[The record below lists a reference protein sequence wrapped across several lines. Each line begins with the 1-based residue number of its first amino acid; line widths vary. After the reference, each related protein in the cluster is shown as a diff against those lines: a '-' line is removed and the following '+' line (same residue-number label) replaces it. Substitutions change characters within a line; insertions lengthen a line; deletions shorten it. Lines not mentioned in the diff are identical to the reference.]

1 MIVAVHGSPPLQSAC
16 QAARFIFLTVGVST
30 SSWAP
35 MIPFAKTELQLDDA
49 GLGLILLAMGAG
61 GIIGMPLT
69 AYFIHRFTSRNVVL
83 VSGLLMCLS
92 LPTLILAPTPLT
104 LALALF
110 IFGLVVGMMDVSA
123 NAQAVVIEERMGRSL
138 MSGFHGLFSIGGLI
152 GSAGVSILLAF
163 GVPVLTCS
171 IIVSIAIAM
180 IVAWQSTYL
189 LRCAEEGDQGDH
201 HFVWPKGAV
210 LFIGLLCF
218 VSFLAEG
225 AMLDWSAVFLK
236 FSRGYEEGIAGLGYS
251 VFSVSMAAGRMSG
264 DKLNEYFGPVRML
277 QLGGITAGLGY
288 MLAVLLPWGAAG
300 FAGFVMVGLG
310 ASNIVPVLFSI
321 AGRLP
326 NTPPRIAL
334 SSITT
339 LGFSGLL
346 LGPALIGFV
355 AEASTLPIAL
365 AGVAVL
371 LFLISASAE
380 RVVFASTR

>member
-92 LPTLILAPTPLT
+92 LPTLIIAPTPLT

-171 IIVSIAIAM
+171 IIVSIAIAT

-277 QLGGITAGLGY
+277 QLGGIIAGLGY

-371 LFLISASAE
+371 LFLIAASAE
-380 RVVFASTR
+380 RVVIASTR